1 MSTTLLDT
9 VLSQWE
15 RLDKVEMELVERM
28 KDHYLSARATFEFYR
43 DLFEHSVARY
53 LEHDRRGCK
62 NKHVGARLHGAVKNA
77 CDILKQM
84 LASAEVHLSN
94 MFLVASAV
102 SGHAGGPPGGH
113 AAPRNATEAPSDACP
128 ESVLAAALNT
138 MHRRIA
144 DLEAGVQPRRSL
156 DLTDSIHHFAV
167 HQIQSLKS
175 VCKEFA
181 KTRCDGLLFED
192 PANSLRPH
200 VHELSAEAMARR
212 AKEAMLI
219 MDDLVRAEAE
229 ILAHSLRLTRCSST
243 HQSHHLHQQ
252 QAPRP
257 AP

>member
-1 MSTTLLDT
+1 MSTLLDT

-15 RLDKVEMELVERM
+15 RLDRVEIEMVERM

-43 DLFEHSVARY
+43 DLFDHSVARY

-77 CDILKQM
+77 CDILKHM
-84 LASAEVHLSN
+84 LASAEVHLAN
-94 MFLVASAV
+94 MLLVAGQCRALTAEAASTKE
-102 SGHAGGPPGGH
+102 PGEL
-113 AAPRNATEAPSDACP
+113 PRNDDAP
-128 ESVLAAALNT
+128 ESVLAAALST

-156 DLTDSIHHFAV
+156 DLTDSIHQFAV
-167 HQIQSLKS
+167 RQIQALKS

-181 KTRCDGLLFED
+181 KARCDGLLFDD
-192 PANSLRPH
+192 PANSMRPH
-200 VHELSAEAMARR
+200 VHELSAEAIARR

-229 ILAHSLRLTRCSST
+229 ILAHSMRLASVTTRSST
-243 HQSHHLHQQ
+243 HHPHHFHPAEQR
-252 QAPRP
+252 QAP
-257 AP
+257 